1 MFNQISLGSIQVK
14 AHTVEF
20 ALLKTIH
27 RRANEFINSQS
38 AGGVVL
44 ALAALL
50 ALVICNSPWS
60 GWYEQLLQIKGEVR
74 VGGEWLV
81 LSKPLIVWVN
91 DLWMAVFFFL
101 VGLEIKRELL
111 EGELSDRSQAVL
123 PAFAAL
129 GGMVVPALV
138 YSFINWGDA
147 TALRG
152 WAIPTATD
160 IAFALGILVL
170 LGKRVPVSLKVFLT
184 AVAIIDDLGAIVV
197 IAIFYTEQLSVSML
211 VMAAVGIL
219 VLIALNR
226 AGVMNL
232 GIYIIV
238 GLLVWLCVLKS
249 GVHATLAG
257 VITALAIPISNGAKR
272 KEDAVFPLKTAEH
285 ALQPWVAF
293 VILPLFAFVNAG
305 VSLSGVTP
313 STLLQT
319 VPLGIIAG
327 LVIGKAVGVFSA
339 SWLMIRFTSARLP
352 VGASWVQFFGVC
364 VLCGVGFTMSL
375 FIGGLAFEGEAASY
389 DTQLKLGVL
398 LGSAISAVVG
408 SLILIFSGSG
418 SKKSNASR

>member
-1 MFNQISLGSIQVK
+1 
-14 AHTVEF
+14 
-20 ALLKTIH
+20 LLKAIQ
-27 RRANEFINSQS
+27 RRTNEFINSQS

-50 ALVICNSPWS
+50 ALIISNSPWS
-60 GWYEQLLQIKGEVR
+60 AWYEQLLQIRGEVR
-74 VGGEWLV
+74 VGGDWLV

-111 EGELSDRSQAVL
+111 EGELANRSQAVL

-129 GGMVVPALV
+129 GGMAVPALI

-160 IAFALGILVL
+160 IAFALGILVI

-197 IAIFYTEQLSVSML
+197 IAIFYTEQLSLSML
-211 VMAAVGIL
+211 VMASVGVL

-232 GIYIIV
+232 GLYILV
-238 GLLVWLCVLKS
+238 GFLVWLCVLKS

-257 VITALAIPISNGAKR
+257 VITALAIPLSNHAKN
-272 KEDAVFPLKTAEH
+272 KEDTVFPLKTVEH

-293 VILPLFAFVNAG
+293 VVLPLFAFVNAG
-305 VSLSGVTP
+305 VSLNGVTG

-319 VPLGIIAG
+319 VPLGIVAG
-327 LVIGKAVGVFSA
+327 LVLGKAVGVFGV

-352 VGASWVQFFGVC
+352 AGANWVQYFGVC

-375 FIGGLAFEGEAASY
+375 FIGELAFEGEAARY

-398 LGSAISAVVG
+398 LGSVISAALG
-408 SLILIFSGSG
+408 SLILIMASA
-418 SKKSNASR
+418 KKAVPSLIDHP

>member
-1 MFNQISLGSIQVK
+1 
-14 AHTVEF
+14 VEF
-20 ALLKTIH
+20 SLLKTIH

-50 ALVICNSPWS
+50 ALVISNSPWS

>member
-1 MFNQISLGSIQVK
+1 
-14 AHTVEF
+14 VEF
-20 ALLKTIH
+20 SLLKTIH

-50 ALVICNSPWS
+50 ALVISNSPWS

-197 IAIFYTEQLSVSML
+197 IAIFYIEQLSVSML